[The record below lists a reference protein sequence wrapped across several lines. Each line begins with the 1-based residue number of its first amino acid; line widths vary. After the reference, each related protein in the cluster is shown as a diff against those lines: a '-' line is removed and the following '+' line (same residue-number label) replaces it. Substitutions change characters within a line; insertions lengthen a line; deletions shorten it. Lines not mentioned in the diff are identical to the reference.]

1 MAQVKSNGKVR
12 YEAPTVT
19 DLGSVEELTQGQVQL
34 EVDDFPAG
42 SKVYSGVLH
51 NPFPSL
57 PPIPQP

>member
-1 MAQVKSNGKVR
+1 MAEVKTTEKAR

-19 DLGSVEELTQGQVQL
+19 DLGSVEELTQGQIQV
-34 EVDDFPAG
+34 EVKDFPVG
-42 SKVYSGVLH
+42 SPVYSGVLH